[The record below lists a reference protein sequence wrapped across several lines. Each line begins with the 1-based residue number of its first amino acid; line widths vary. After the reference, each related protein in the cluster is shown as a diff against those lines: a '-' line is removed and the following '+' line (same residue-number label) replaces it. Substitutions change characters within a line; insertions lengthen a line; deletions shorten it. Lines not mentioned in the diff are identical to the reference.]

1 VAQALQQLTPLLRW
15 LPGLT
20 LLLFLGPV
28 AAGLLGTLLPAFG
41 YMPALG
47 GERFSLEPWRRLLD
61 APGLATAVRVTL
73 TSGFAAT
80 VLALL
85 LTVLAFAAG
94 HGTRA
99 FMTAKRAM
107 TPLLAVPHVAL
118 AVGLAFLIAPSGWLA
133 RLVSP
138 WLTGWQTPPDLATV
152 QDPWGLA
159 LTIGLVV
166 KETPFLFLMTFAALG
181 QVGAKE
187 QLRMARS
194 LGYGPTQAWL
204 KVVLPQVYPQIRLPV
219 YAVLAYSLSVVDMAL
234 VLGPTTPPPLA
245 PMVLR
250 WLNDPDL
257 AVHFVGAAGA
267 VLQFLLVAVAIAAWR
282 GLELAVGWLARPWLA
297 AGRRGAHGAGA
308 RWLASAGLVLL
319 FGLALGSL
327 LGLAVWS
334 VAGPWRYPEPWPREI
349 SPGVWAERVAMLAGS
364 AWTTLT
370 VGLAAAAIALV
381 LVAGCLEN
389 EARRQRSAG
398 RGALMMVYLPL
409 LVPQI
414 GFLFGVQVLLVASG
428 IDGTWGA
435 LVWAHLLFV
444 LPYVFLALS
453 DPYRSLDPR
462 YGRSALALGKSP
474 LAVWLRIKLPL
485 LLRPVLIAAAVGF
498 AVSVA
503 QYLPTLFAGSG
514 RLSTLTTEAVSLAAG
529 GDRRT
534 VGMFAFTLAALPL
547 LGFAVAIGAPAWRF
561 RHRRAMQVGV

>member
-1 VAQALQQLTPLLRW
+1 MLRF

-20 LLLFLGPV
+20 IALFLGPV

-47 GERFSLEPWRRLLD
+47 GDGFSLEPWRRLVE

-73 TSGFAAT
+73 ISGFAAT
-80 VLALL
+80 ASALL

-99 FMTAKRAM
+99 FMAAKRAM
-107 TPLLAVPHVAL
+107 TPVLAVPHVAV

-138 WLTGWQTPPDLATV
+138 WLTGWQAPPDVATV

-159 LTIGLVV
+159 LTLGLVV

-181 QVGAKE
+181 QVRAKE
-187 QLRMARS
+187 QVRMARS
-194 LGYGPTQAWL
+194 LGYGPAQAWL

-257 AVHFVGAAGA
+257 AVRFVGAAGA
-267 VLQFLLVAVAIAAWR
+267 VLQFLLVAASIAAWR
-282 GLELAVGWLARPWLA
+282 GLELLIRWLARPWLA

-308 RWLASAGLVLL
+308 RWLASAGLMLL
-319 FGLALGSL
+319 FGLTLGSL

-334 VAGPWRYPEPWPREI
+334 VAGHWRYPEPWPREV
-349 SPGVWAERVAMLAGS
+349 SPGLWAAHLDMLAGP

-370 VGLAAAAIALV
+370 VGLAAAAI
-381 LVAGCLEN
+381 
-389 EARRQRSAG
+389 S
-398 RGALMMVYLPL
+398 
-409 LVPQI
+409 
-414 GFLFGVQVLLVASG
+414 
-428 IDGTWGA
+428 T
-435 LVWAHLLFV
+435 
-444 LPYVFLALS
+444 
-453 DPYRSLDPR
+453 
-462 YGRSALALGKSP
+462 GRSSKGSLIRSHTAWGDLPSASAL
-474 LAVWLRIKLPL
+474 
-485 LLRPVLIAAAVGF
+485 
-498 AVSVA
+498 
-503 QYLPTLFAGSG
+503 
-514 RLSTLTTEAVSLAAG
+514 
-529 GDRRT
+529 
-534 VGMFAFTLAALPL
+534 
-547 LGFAVAIGAPAWRF
+547 
-561 RHRRAMQVGV
+561 RA

>member
-1 VAQALQQLTPLLRW
+1 VAPALQQLTPLLRW

-47 GERFSLEPWRRLLD
+47 GEHFSIEPWRRLLE
-61 APGLATAVRVTL
+61 APGLATAVRVSI

-80 VLALL
+80 ALALL

-94 HGTRA
+94 HGTRPFLA
-99 FMTAKRAM
+99 AKRAM
-107 TPLLAVPHVAL
+107 TPLLAVPHVAV
-118 AVGLAFLIAPSGWLA
+118 AVGLAFLIAPSGWLV

-138 WLTGWQTPPDLATV
+138 WLTGWQTPPDLVTV
-152 QDPWGLA
+152 QDPHGLA
-159 LTIGLVV
+159 LTLGLVV

-181 QVGAKE
+181 QVRANE

-194 LGYGPTQAWL
+194 LGYRPAQAWL
-204 KVVLPQVYPQIRLPV
+204 KVVLPQVYPQIRLPL

-257 AVHFVGAAGA
+257 AMRFVGAAGA
-267 VLQFLLVAVAIAAWR
+267 VLQFLVVAFAIAAWR
-282 GLELAVGWLARPWLA
+282 GLELLIARLARPWLA
-297 AGRRGAHGAGA
+297 AGRRDAHGGA
-308 RWLASAGLVLL
+308 AWLALAGLLLL

-334 VAGPWRYPEPWPREI
+334 VAGDWRYPEAWPAEL
-349 SPGVWAERVAMLAGS
+349 SPDVWTERLDMLAGPT
-364 AWTTLT
+364 WTTLT
-370 VGLAAAAIALV
+370 VGLAAAAMALV

-389 EARRQRSAG
+389 EAQRQRSAG
-398 RGALMMVYLPL
+398 QGALMIVYLPL
-409 LVPQI
+409 LVPQV
-414 GFLFGVQVLLVASG
+414 GFFFGVQVLLVAG
-428 IDGTWGA
+428 GLDGTWGA

-462 YGRSALALGKSP
+462 YGRSALALGKPP
-474 LAVWLRIKLPL
+474 LVVWLRIKLPL

-503 QYLPTLFAGSG
+503 QYLPTLFAGGG

-534 VGMFAFTLAALPL
+534 VGMFAFTLAVLPL
-547 LGFAVAIGAPAWRF
+547 LGFGLAISAPAWRF
-561 RHRRAMQVGV
+561 RHRRAMQVGI

>member
-1 VAQALQQLTPLLRW
+1 VAPALQQLTPLLRW

-47 GERFSLEPWRRLLD
+47 GERFSLEPWRRLLE
-61 APGLATAVRVTL
+61 APGLATAVRLTL
-73 TSGFAAT
+73 TSGFTAT
-80 VLALL
+80 ALALL
-85 LTVLAFAAG
+85 LTVLAFAVG
-94 HGTRA
+94 HGTRPFLA
-99 FMTAKRAM
+99 AKRAM
-107 TPLLAVPHVAL
+107 TPLLAVPHVAV

-138 WLTGWQTPPDLATV
+138 WLTGWQAPPDLATV
-152 QDPWGLA
+152 QDPHGLG
-159 LTIGLVV
+159 LTLGLVV

-181 QVGAKE
+181 QVRANE

-194 LGYGPTQAWL
+194 LGYVPTQAWL
-204 KVVLPQVYPQIRLPV
+204 KVVLPQVYPQIRLPL

-257 AVHFVGAAGA
+257 AMRFVGAAGA
-267 VLQFLLVAVAIAAWR
+267 VLQFLVVALAIAAWR
-282 GLELAVGWLARPWLA
+282 GFELLVAWLARPWLA
-297 AGRRGAHGAGA
+297 AGRRGAHGAVE
-308 RWLASAGLVLL
+308 WLASAGLLLL
-319 FGLALGSL
+319 FALALGSL

-334 VAGPWRYPEPWPREI
+334 VAGRWRYPEAWPEEVSAGI
-349 SPGVWAERVAMLAGS
+349 WAERLDMLAGP

-389 EARRQRSAG
+389 EAQRQRSAG

-409 LVPQI
+409 LVPQV
-414 GFLFGVQVLLVASG
+414 GFLFGVQVLLVAG
-428 IDGTWGA
+428 GMDGTWGA

-453 DPYRSLDPR
+453 DPYRSLDLR
-462 YGRSALALGKSP
+462 YGRSALALGKPP

-498 AVSVA
+498 AVSVG
-503 QYLPTLFAGSG
+503 QYLPTLFAGGG

-534 VGMFAFTLAALPL
+534 VGMFGFTLAVLPL
-547 LGFAVAIGAPAWRF
+547 LGFGLAVGAPAWRF
-561 RHRRAMQVGV
+561 RHRQAMQVGT